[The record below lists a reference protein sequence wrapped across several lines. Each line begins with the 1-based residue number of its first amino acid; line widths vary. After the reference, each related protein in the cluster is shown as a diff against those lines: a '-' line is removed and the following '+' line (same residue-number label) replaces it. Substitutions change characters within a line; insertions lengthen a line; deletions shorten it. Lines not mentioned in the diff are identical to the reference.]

1 MEGLL
6 SNHCN
11 QATKAWKRYGCSRD
25 DEHWLRSVVETK
37 WQKIWNQRRDF
48 PLHHKRRSPAY
59 KKNKTSRSLHRGAHL
74 GSYASYIYKWKSWSL
89 EVTTD
94 SGILVVADELAVK
107 FDANLNALP
116 PLEMVN
122 TDQRFVEN
130 HVDKNCSK
138 SERPMKT
145 TINGEDSIHSQQTD
159 ALEPTQIR
167 QLAASIDQTRS
178 NIAKAEQDLRERQCH
193 VGADERRWRSFG
205 RCA

>member
-1 MEGLL
+1 MAVL
-6 SNHCN
+6 
-11 QATKAWKRYGCSRD
+11 ATTSIGYDPSSKQSGKKYGTNGATFLCITNGD
-25 DEHWLRSVVETK
+25 LQPTK
-37 WQKIWNQRRDF
+37 KIKLQDYSIIGPTWG
-48 PLHHKRRSPAY
+48 HA
-59 KKNKTSRSLHRGAHL
+59 SL
-74 GSYASYIYKWKSWSL
+74 IYKWKSWSL

-94 SGILVVADELAVK
+94 GGILVVADELAVK

-138 SERPMKT
+138 SERP

-205 RCA
+205 RRA